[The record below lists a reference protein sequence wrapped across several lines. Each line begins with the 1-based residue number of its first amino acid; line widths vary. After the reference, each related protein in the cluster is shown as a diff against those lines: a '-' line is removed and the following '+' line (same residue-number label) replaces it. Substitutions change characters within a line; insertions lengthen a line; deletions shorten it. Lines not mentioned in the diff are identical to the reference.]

1 VRILLAAIYP
11 YVFILLYFIIPFDE
25 YVRALPNILM
35 LILVVA
41 FPFIIKKE
49 DFKKISKNSMLLLVF
64 FIAFLLINSSIQGR
78 LELDFVF
85 IKTMMIPVGIVFL
98 YLPIADFKKVN
109 KAIVFSS
116 FIAIIY
122 TLVQFLIL
130 VNQNSDV
137 SFLFFQETVDALL
150 IDRVYVGLLCVLS
163 ILICYKSITK
173 KFHPDNKYYL
183 TCIIL
188 NSAYLLLIMSKT
200 ALALLFFIVILRQ
213 FYGKNKKIRF
223 GVSVVILAL
232 LTTIIS
238 IKFPNVIENSF
249 QPNKEISEVNYT
261 ESTIPLS
268 YRTLVWE
275 CSSKIANGNTNK
287 FFGIGFRETSNKL
300 VNCYE
305 NEIKDLATKQ
315 NFINKRFNTH
325 NQYLDFYISSG
336 LISLVLFLG
345 ILVILLFKHYKHF
358 FPTALVL
365 TFILFGLVENY
376 FHRQVGAYYL
386 GFVLVIL
393 LINNNKNGLDKKL
406 NETPSNES

>member
-1 VRILLAAIYP
+1 MRILLAAIYP
-11 YVFILLYFIIPFDE
+11 YVFILLYLIIPFDE

-85 IKTMMIPVGIVFL
+85 IKTMMIPAGIVFL

-163 ILICYKSITK
+163 ILICYKSLIK
-173 KFHPDNKYYL
+173 EFHPDNKYYL

-200 ALALLFFIVILRQ
+200 ALALLFFIVVLRQ

-223 GVSVVILAL
+223 GVLALILAFIA
-232 LTTIIS
+232 TIIS
-238 IKFPNVIENSF
+238 VKFPDFIENSF

-358 FPTALVL
+358 FQQRW
-365 TFILFGLVENY
+365 F
-376 FHRQVGAYYL
+376 
-386 GFVLVIL
+386 
-393 LINNNKNGLDKKL
+393 
-406 NETPSNES
+406 

>member
-1 VRILLAAIYP
+1 MKILLAAIYP
-11 YVFILLYFIIPFDE
+11 YVFILLYLIIPFDD

-41 FPFIIKKE
+41 FPIIIKKE
-49 DFKKISKNSMLLLVF
+49 DFKKISKSSMLLLVF
-64 FIAFLLINSSIQGR
+64 FIAFLLINSFVQGR
-78 LELDFVF
+78 FELDFVY
-85 IKTMMIPVGIVFL
+85 IKTMMIPLGIVFL

-122 TLVQFLIL
+122 TLVQFIIL

-137 SFLFFQETVDALL
+137 SLLFFQETVDALL

-163 ILICYKSITK
+163 ILICYKSLTK
-173 KFHPDNKYYL
+173 EFHPDNKYYL

-200 ALALLFFIVILRQ
+200 ALVLLFFIVVLRQ
-213 FYGKNKKIRF
+213 FYGKNKKISL
-223 GVSVVILAL
+223 SVTAIILTL
-232 LTTIIS
+232 LASTIFF
-238 IKFPNVIENSF
+238 KFPDIFENPF
-249 QPNKEISEVNYT
+249 QPNKDISKVNYT
-261 ESTIPLS
+261 ESTIPLG

-275 CSSKIANGNTNK
+275 CSSKIANENTNK
-287 FFGIGFRETSNKL
+287 LFGIGFRETSNKL

-305 NEIKDLATKQ
+305 NEIEDINTRQ

-336 LISLVLFLG
+336 LISLILYLG
-345 ILVILLFKHYKHF
+345 ILVILLFKHHKHF

-393 LINNNKNGLDKKL
+393 LINNKNVLGEKF
-406 NETPSNES
+406 NETLADEN